1 METDNKE
8 SIIDYQYKAL
18 KDGKSI
24 RLLYLH
30 TSSSY
35 HQLPIE
41 VSLCEFPID
50 ACPSFGALSYAWSI
64 DDDPAPSDRELLCDG
79 ASIKITKNCEAAL
92 KRLRRPKQDQIL
104 WVDAVCIN
112 QADLE
117 ERSLQVR
124 LMRQIYTQA
133 SWVALWVGDA
143 STAVDEES
151 GLPLSDLG
159 MDFIHDFAVEIAERT
174 NSGHAL
180 NEGPLYQEF
189 IKDRRAF
196 QYSESEV
203 FAPRVRGVWDVFHRN
218 WWKRL
223 WVIQEVALATDP
235 TLLCGLKAETFHNL
249 KIVIKALIRSE
260 QPVDVMEF
268 NSLFI
273 AHTFHQF
280 HVRHMIETGTMGK
293 ISPPGIKAL
302 DILNAT
308 RNTQASDPRDKIYG
322 ILGFFGP
329 PATDAENIFPDP
341 DYTKPA
347 AELYADVSR
356 AIILNTKN
364 LDVLSSC
371 YGFFKST
378 VPDLPSWVASWND
391 TPVQYFDGKIFNAAG
406 SSTVVYED
414 CGDKLLMRIKGRH
427 VDSVKLAGQIP
438 DSIGYS
444 NEACI
449 ELWRYWWKFASTLD
463 SYPTGETVTDVFKDT
478 LCWGSH
484 LDYSR
489 QQLGENKESFNT
501 WLEILTGTDDTDI
514 AAKRIF
520 NDGEPFKYAHRATSV
535 TWGRNMSITD
545 KGYLAMVPIIT
556 KADDKIV
563 IFQGSKLPFIVR
575 TEDGTSK
582 LGGPCYVRGM
592 MDGEFATE
600 EDAGAMDELEWFTLK

>member
-1 METDNKE
+1 MENESKE
-8 SIIDYQYKAL
+8 PVIDYQYKAL
-18 KDGKSI
+18 KDRKSI

-50 ACPSFGALSYAWSI
+50 ACPNFSALSYAWSI
-64 DDDPAPSDRELLCDG
+64 DDEPVPSFRELLCDG
-79 ASIKITKNCEAAL
+79 AVIRITKNCEAAL

-117 ERSLQVR
+117 ERSLQVL

-143 STAVDEES
+143 STDIDEES

-159 MDFIHDFAVEIAERT
+159 MDYIHDFAVEIAERT
-174 NSGHAL
+174 NSGQDI
-180 NEGPLYQEF
+180 NQGPLYQEF
-189 IKDRRAF
+189 IKDRQAF
-196 QYSESEV
+196 QYSESKV
-203 FAPRVRGVWDVFHRN
+203 FTPRVRGLWDVFHRN

-223 WVIQEVALATDP
+223 WVIQEVALAKEP
-235 TLLCGLKAETFHNL
+235 ALLCGLKAEPFHNL
-249 KIVIKALIRSE
+249 KVVIEALIRSA
-260 QPVDVMEF
+260 QPVEVLEY
-268 NSLFI
+268 NTLFI

-280 HVRHMIETGTMGK
+280 HVRHMIETGRMST
-293 ISPPGIKAL
+293 ISPPGVKAL
-302 DILNAT
+302 DMLNAT
-308 RNTQASDPRDKIYG
+308 RNAQATDPRDKIYG

-329 PATDAENIFPDP
+329 PATDPENIFPDP
-341 DYTKPA
+341 DYKKPA

-356 AIILNTKN
+356 AIIVNTKK
-364 LDVLSSC
+364 LEVLSSC

-378 VPDLPSWVASWND
+378 VPNLPSWAASWND
-391 TPVQYFDGKIFNAAG
+391 TPMQYFDGKIFNAAG
-406 SSTVVYED
+406 SSNVVYED
-414 CGDKLLMRIKGRH
+414 SDDKLLMRIKGRV
-427 VDSVKLAGQIP
+427 VDSVKRSGRIP
-438 DSIGYS
+438 ESIGYS

-449 ELWRYWWKFASTLD
+449 ELWRYWWKFASALD
-463 SYPTGETVTDVFKDT
+463 SYPTGESVVDVFEDT
-478 LCWGSH
+478 LCWGSS
-484 LDYSR
+484 LDYTR
-489 QQLGENKESFNT
+489 LQPGDNKESFDA
-501 WLEILTGTDDTDI
+501 WLKILIGADDTGT
-514 AAKRIF
+514 AAKHIF
-520 NDGEPFKYAHRATSV
+520 NGGESFKYAHRATSV

-545 KGYLAMVPIIT
+545 KGYLAMVPIVT
-556 KADDKIV
+556 KAEDKIV

-575 TEDGTSK
+575 TEDGVSK

-600 EDAGAMDELEWFTLK
+600 DAQAIDELEWFTLK

>member
-1 METDNKE
+1 MEAESKD
-8 SIIDYQYKAL
+8 SIIEYQYKAL
-18 KDGKSI
+18 NDGKSV
-24 RLLYLH
+24 RLMYLH

-64 DDDPAPSDRELLCDG
+64 DDEPMPSLGELLCDG
-79 ASIKITKNCEAAL
+79 ASIKITINCEAAL
-92 KRLRRPKQDQIL
+92 KRLRQPNQDQIL

-112 QADLE
+112 QADVE

-133 SWVALWVGDA
+133 SWVALWVGDT
-143 STAVDEES
+143 STAIDEES

-159 MDFIHDFAVEIAERT
+159 MDYLHDFAVEIAERT
-174 NSGHAL
+174 NSGQNL
-180 NEGPLYQEF
+180 NEGPLHQEF

-196 QYSESEV
+196 QYSESKV
-203 FAPRVRGVWDVFHRN
+203 FTPRVRGLWDVFHRN

-223 WVIQEVALATDP
+223 WVIQELALAKQP
-235 TLLCGLKAETFHNL
+235 TLLCGLKAEAFHNF
-249 KIVIKALIRSE
+249 KIVIHALIRSQ
-260 QPVDVMEF
+260 QPVEVLEF

-273 AHTFHQF
+273 ACTFHQF
-280 HVRHMIETGTMGK
+280 HVRHMVESGYMGK
-293 ISPPGIKAL
+293 ILPPGVKAL

-308 RNTQASDPRDKIYG
+308 RNAHATDPRDKIYG

-329 PATDAENIFPDP
+329 PATDPENIFPDP
-341 DYTKPA
+341 DYKTPA

-356 AIILNTKN
+356 AIIVNTKK
-364 LDVLSSC
+364 LYVMSSC

-378 VPDLPSWVASWND
+378 VPDLPSWAASWND
-391 TPVQYFDGKIFNAAG
+391 TPVQYFDGQIFNAAG
-406 SSTVVYED
+406 SSNAVYED
-414 CGDKLLMRIKGRH
+414 SDDKLLLRIKGRQ
-427 VDSVKLAGQIP
+427 VDSVKLSGRIP

-449 ELWRYWWKFASTLD
+449 ELWRYWWKFASALD
-463 SYPTGETVTDVFKDT
+463 SYPTGEAVADVFKDT
-478 LCWGSH
+478 LCWGCN
-484 LDYSR
+484 LDYTR
-489 QQLGENKESFNT
+489 HQLGEDKESFNA
-501 WLEILTGTDDTDI
+501 WLEILTGTDDTGT
-514 AAKRIF
+514 AAENIF
-520 NDGEPFKYAHRATSV
+520 NNGVPFKYAHRATSV

-545 KGYLAMVPIIT
+545 KGYLAMVPIV
-556 KADDKIV
+556 ANAEDKIV

-575 TEDGTSK
+575 TGEGVSM

-600 EDAGAMDELEWFTLK
+600 GDAQAIDDLEWFTLK